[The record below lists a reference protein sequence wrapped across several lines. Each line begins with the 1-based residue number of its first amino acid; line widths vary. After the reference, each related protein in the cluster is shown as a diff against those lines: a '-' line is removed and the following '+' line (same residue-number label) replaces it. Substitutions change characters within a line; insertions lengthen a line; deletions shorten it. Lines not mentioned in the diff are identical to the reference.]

1 MFYFLHYQ
9 ISCDSLIIIYSKEY
23 GMCLVYPLFGKSSNV
38 VVFSLKESKLVLKNI
53 FFYKILQ
60 VTKYV

>member
-1 MFYFLHYQ
+1 
-9 ISCDSLIIIYSKEY
+9 
-23 GMCLVYPLFGKSSNV
+23 MCLVYPLFGKSSNV